1 MIEEA
6 TGTPYT
12 GRNCLFPARGMRGQ
26 ALAAYSE
33 PCMVHHHKPCAVYGT
48 DDIVIV
54 RWERRPVMLL
64 ISTMGWIA
72 IGVAAVILAVVIGT
86 KIKEKYF

>member
-6 TGTPYT
+6 TRTPYT
-12 GRNCLFPARGMRGQ
+12 GRNCLC
-26 ALAAYSE
+26 LAFDSE

-72 IGVAAVILAVVIGT
+72 IGVAAVILAVFIVT
-86 KIKEKYF
+86 KIKGKYF